1 MPYRNVPSVHFGRL
15 ALDKSLQGQ
24 GFGSML
30 VTHAMRVVY
39 NASLAVGI
47 HGLFVEAL
55 NDKAKAFY
63 KSLGFIQLV
72 GNNERSLFYPT
83 KTIEKIVRRIMCPPH
98 LRGNFDIT
106 NHKPLS
112 PSYCE
117 KDLAFGFFGHYII
130 IADINRFSP
139 IAEQHAGCLWFN
151 DAPTYHTTHDERQKH
166 LSDVFYCS
174 SHSPL
179 PLCFEDACLSSRR
192 SFSSIL
198 RLAIYPP

>member
-1 MPYRNVPSVHFGRL
+1 MSNTTIEIFSGEKDYDLNGFDCGEESLNAFLVNHLKRQHEGKILRAYVLCTQEERPKVLGYYTLSGSCFEKESLPSRSKQKKVPYRNVPSVTLGRL
-15 ALDKSLQGQ
+15 ALDKSLKGQ

-83 KTIEKIVRRIMCPPH
+83 KSIEK
-98 LRGNFDIT
+98 L
-106 NHKPLS
+106 
-112 PSYCE
+112 
-117 KDLAFGFFGHYII
+117 
-130 IADINRFSP
+130 
-139 IAEQHAGCLWFN
+139 
-151 DAPTYHTTHDERQKH
+151 
-166 LSDVFYCS
+166 
-174 SHSPL
+174 
-179 PLCFEDACLSSRR
+179 FEE
-192 SFSSIL
+192 
-198 RLAIYPP
+198 